1 MGLYILIAFVAS
13 AWVFIIYEVMT
24 APLINDNKKPVFF
37 SDEKSVFFSDEKKKE
52 TKMKVIQ
59 VYKPLQNSDT
69 KDEDLELVEFV
80 TTIKDENIVLKN
92 VVPHW
97 NVRSEMLKH
106 NETYLEWLL
115 RKKEQISNR
124 EDVEGIYL
132 YDVTIVDG
140 ITGLDENNQFGMIVR
155 YDYIKT
161 T

>member
-1 MGLYILIAFVAS
+1 MGWYIFFVVWGVTFVHCLYELL
-13 AWVFIIYEVMT
+13 T
-24 APLINDNKKPVFF
+24 APLIKDDEKPIFF
-37 SDEKSVFFSDEKKKE
+37 SEEKKKE

-69 KDEDLELVEFV
+69 KDEDLELVEFI
-80 TTIKDENIVLKN
+80 TTIKDDNIVLKN
-92 VVPHW
+92 VVPRW

-140 ITGLDENNQFGMIVR
+140 MVGLDENNQFGMIVR

-161 T
+161 K

>member
-1 MGLYILIAFVAS
+1 
-13 AWVFIIYEVMT
+13 MT
-24 APLINDNKKPVFF
+24 APLINDDKKPVFF
-37 SDEKSVFFSDEKKKE
+37 GEEKEKE

-115 RKKEQISNR
+115 RKKEEISNR

-140 ITGLDENNQFGMIVR
+140 IIGLDENNQCSVMVR

-161 T
+161 K

>member
-1 MGLYILIAFVAS
+1 MGLYILGTFVAA

-24 APLINDNKKPVFF
+24 APLINDDKKPVFL
-37 SDEKSVFFSDEKKKE
+37 SEKKEKK

-59 VYKPLQNSDT
+59 VYKPSQDSDT

-80 TTIKDENIVLKN
+80 TTIKEENIVLKN

-115 RKKEQISNR
+115 RKKEEISNR

-132 YDVTIVDG
+132 YDVTPVG
-140 ITGLDENNQFGMIVR
+140 GMMVR
-155 YDYIKT
+155 YDYIKKK
-161 T
+161 

>member
-1 MGLYILIAFVAS
+1 
-13 AWVFIIYEVMT
+13 MT
-24 APLINDNKKPVFF
+24 APLINDDKKPVFF
-37 SDEKSVFFSDEKKKE
+37 GEEKEKE
-52 TKMKVIQ
+52 TKIKVIQ

-80 TTIKDENIVLKN
+80 TTIKNENIVLKN

-115 RKKEQISNR
+115 RKKEEISNR

-140 ITGLDENNQFGMIVR
+140 IIGLDENNQCGMMVR

-161 T
+161 K

>member
-1 MGLYILIAFVAS
+1 MGLYILGTFVAA

-24 APLINDNKKPVFF
+24 APLINDDKKPVF
-37 SDEKSVFFSDEKKKE
+37 VNEKKEKK

-59 VYKPLQNSDT
+59 VYKPSQDSDT

-80 TTIKDENIVLKN
+80 TTIKDENIELKN

-97 NVRSEMLKH
+97 HVRSEMLKH

-115 RKKEQISNR
+115 RKKEEISNR

-132 YDVTIVDG
+132 YDVTPVG
-140 ITGLDENNQFGMIVR
+140 GMMVR
-155 YDYIKT
+155 YDYIKKK
-161 T
+161 

>member
-1 MGLYILIAFVAS
+1 
-13 AWVFIIYEVMT
+13 MT
-24 APLINDNKKPVFF
+24 APLINDDKKPVF
-37 SDEKSVFFSDEKKKE
+37 SNEKKEKK

-59 VYKPLQNSDT
+59 VYKPSQDSDT

-80 TTIKDENIVLKN
+80 TTIKEENIVLKN

-97 NVRSEMLKH
+97 NVRSEILKH

-115 RKKEQISNR
+115 RKKEEISNR

-140 ITGLDENNQFGMIVR
+140 IIGFDENNQCGVMVR

-161 T
+161 K

>member
-1 MGLYILIAFVAS
+1 MGLYILIAFVAAS
-13 AWVFIIYEVMT
+13 WVFIIYEVMT
-24 APLINDNKKPVFF
+24 APLINDDKKPVFF
-37 SDEKSVFFSDEKKKE
+37 GEEKEKE
-52 TKMKVIQ
+52 TKIKVIQ

-80 TTIKDENIVLKN
+80 TTIKNENIVLKN

-140 ITGLDENNQFGMIVR
+140 IIGFDENNQCGVMVR
-155 YDYIKT
+155 YDYINI
-161 T
+161 

>member
-1 MGLYILIAFVAS
+1 
-13 AWVFIIYEVMT
+13 MT
-24 APLINDNKKPVFF
+24 APLINDDKKPVFF
-37 SDEKSVFFSDEKKKE
+37 GEEKEKE

-69 KDEDLELVEFV
+69 KDKDLELVEFV

-97 NVRSEMLKH
+97 NVRSEILKH

-115 RKKEQISNR
+115 RKKEEISNR

-140 ITGLDENNQFGMIVR
+140 IIGLDENNQCSVMVR

-161 T
+161 K

>member
-1 MGLYILIAFVAS
+1 
-13 AWVFIIYEVMT
+13 MT
-24 APLINDNKKPVFF
+24 APLINDDKKPVFF
-37 SDEKSVFFSDEKKKE
+37 NEKKEKK

-59 VYKPLQNSDT
+59 VYKPSQDSDT

-80 TTIKDENIVLKN
+80 TTIKEENIVLKN

-97 NVRSEMLKH
+97 NVRSEMLNH

-115 RKKEQISNR
+115 KKKEEISNC

-132 YDVTIVDG
+132 YDVIIVNGIIGFDD

-155 YDYIKT
+155 YDYIKPK
-161 T
+161 

>member
-1 MGLYILIAFVAS
+1 MGLYILGTFVAA

-24 APLINDNKKPVFF
+24 APLINDDKKPVF
-37 SDEKSVFFSDEKKKE
+37 VNEKKEKK

-59 VYKPLQNSDT
+59 VYKPSQDSDT

-80 TTIKDENIVLKN
+80 TTIKEENIVLKN

-97 NVRSEMLKH
+97 NVRSEMLNH

-115 RKKEQISNR
+115 KKKEEISNR

-132 YDVTIVDG
+132 YDVTPVG
-140 ITGLDENNQFGMIVR
+140 GMMVR
-155 YDYIKT
+155 YDYIKKK
-161 T
+161 

>member
-1 MGLYILIAFVAS
+1 
-13 AWVFIIYEVMT
+13 MT
-24 APLINDNKKPVFF
+24 APLINDDKKPVFF
-37 SDEKSVFFSDEKKKE
+37 GEEKEKE
-52 TKMKVIQ
+52 TKIKVIQ

-80 TTIKDENIVLKN
+80 TTIKNENIVLKN

-115 RKKEQISNR
+115 RKKEEMSNR

-140 ITGLDENNQFGMIVR
+140 IIGLDENNQCSVMVR

-161 T
+161 K